1 MRLDYAV
8 FSERVSFVVLYHN
21 FGDYTIE
28 KTNKSFSK
36 VFPPDLLSGSRAR
49 SCSQTAGL
57 LNHMLHLCAF
67 FSVFT
72 KGMTHS

>member
-57 LNHMLHLCAF
+57 LIICCIYVLSFL
-67 FSVFT
+67 FSQ
-72 KGMTHS
+72 KE